1 MIRSFADRGTDDV
14 FDGTPSKN
22 ARRSCPAD
30 LWPIARRKLDQLNQ
44 AESLDDLGVPLGN
57 RLEKLRGDRRRE
69 HSVRINDR
77 YRLCFR
83 WTERGPEHVEIVDYH
98 A

>member
-1 MIRSFADRGTDDV
+1 MIRSFADPGTRDV
-14 FDGTPSKN
+14 FDGMASKN
-22 ARRSCPAD
+22 ARRSCPAE
-30 LWPIARRKLDQLNQ
+30 LSPIARRKLDQLNQ
-44 AESLDDLGVPLGN
+44 AESLDDLWVPLGN
-57 RLEKLRGDRRRE
+57 RLEKLRGDRRGQ

-77 YRLCFR
+77 YRLCFQ